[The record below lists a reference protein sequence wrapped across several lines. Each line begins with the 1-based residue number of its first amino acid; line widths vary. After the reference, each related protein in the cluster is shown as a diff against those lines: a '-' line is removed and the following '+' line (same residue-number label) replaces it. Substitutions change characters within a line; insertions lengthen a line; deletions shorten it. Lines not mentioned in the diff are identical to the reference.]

1 MQGLSYHLRREGLEM
16 RSRFG
21 LRAILIHL
29 LVIAVFGVA
38 LPWMRGIEFLDPVM
52 TAAYACLG
60 LLFAAPAVAQ
70 GFALTP
76 PTSIIEALARIALAV
91 AYGQL
96 MAGAILLLGFVT
108 VYTTN
113 RFAPPPDVLT
123 LAEACTLGIAA
134 SVALSSISAWIALQF
149 SAGVARNAMRVM
161 FLLLL
166 YLFFLKARWLPDI
179 AIQASIISVGVA
191 ILAIFAIRRQL
202 NPR

>member
-1 MQGLSYHLRREGLEM
+1 MQGLSYYLRREGLEM

-60 LLFAAPAVAQ
+60 LLFSAPAVAQ
-70 GFALTP
+70 GFALARPSSMT
-76 PTSIIEALARIALAV
+76 EAMVRIAIAV
-91 AYGQL
+91 TYGEA
-96 MAGAILLLGFVT
+96 MAITILLLGFAT
-108 VYTTN
+108 VYATN
-113 RFAPPPDVLT
+113 RFAPPPDVLS
-123 LAEACTLGIAA
+123 LAEACALGITA
-134 SVALSSISAWIALQF
+134 SVALTSIAAWITLQF
-149 SAGVARNAMRVM
+149 SAGIARNTMRVL

-179 AIQASIISVGVA
+179 AIQGSIMCVGVA

-202 NPR
+202 VS